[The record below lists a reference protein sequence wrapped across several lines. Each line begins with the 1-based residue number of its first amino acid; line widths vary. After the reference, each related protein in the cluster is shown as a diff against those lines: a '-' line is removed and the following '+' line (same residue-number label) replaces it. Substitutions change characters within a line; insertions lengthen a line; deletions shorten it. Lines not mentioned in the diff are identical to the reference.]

1 MKKKL
6 ITTCVFA
13 IVLLF
18 TGNQIAFGLGAGPN
32 QVMLSQNSGFNS
44 EVVHLSIGGEK
55 FAKGVMVKL
64 TMAGQSDIIADQT
77 SRISKTEISCDFDL
91 RDKTAGLWDLTIIN
105 PKKFL
110 FFKKERVTVLKE
122 AFSIMEPPAPLI
134 GLISPNRGLN
144 NGPVKIVIQGFHFNK
159 YLALRLVGSNQ
170 TSIPVENLDLQS
182 DSSLSGVFNLN
193 QKPLGDYDLE
203 IREGNGR
210 TTVIQQAFRVEAYSR
225 VDELNQKLQS
235 VYFKLNQSIIKA
247 DQLPALKDDLTL
259 LESNANLYIALG
271 GHSDERGSRKY
282 NLKLSGKRAAAVKRY
297 LIRQGIDAKRI
308 TAYAYG
314 EDFPVTKGDDEAD
327 WEKDRRVD
335 ILVWETPPTREQGLL
350 KRDQETAFP

>member
-13 IVLLF
+13 MVLLF
-18 TGNQIAFGLGAGPN
+18 TGNQITFALGAGPN
-32 QVMLSQNSGFNS
+32 RVMVSQNSGFNS

-55 FAKGVMVKL
+55 FAKGVVVKL
-64 TMAGQSDIIADQT
+64 TMAGQSDIIAEET

-91 RDKTAGLWDLTIIN
+91 RGKTAGLWDLTIIN

-110 FFKKERVTVLKE
+110 FIKKDQLTVVKE
-122 AFSIMEPPAPLI
+122 AFSIMEPPAPII

-144 NGPVKIVIQGFHFNK
+144 NGPVKIIIRGFHFNK
-159 YLALRLVGSNQ
+159 YMALRLIGSNQ
-170 TSIPVENLDLQS
+170 TSIPVDSLDLQS
-182 DSSLSGVFNLN
+182 DSSLSGIFSLD
-193 QKPLGDYDLE
+193 QKTIGDYDLE

-210 TTVIQQAFRVEAYSR
+210 TTVIQQAFRVEAYSK
-225 VDELNQKLQS
+225 VDELNQKLQP
-235 VYFKLNQSIIKA
+235 VYFKLNQSVIQA
-247 DQLPALKDDLTL
+247 DQLPALKDDLAL

-271 GHSDERGSRKY
+271 GHSDERGARAY

-297 LIRQGIDAKRI
+297 FIRQGIDAKRI
-308 TAYAYG
+308 TVYAYG
-314 EDFPVTKGDDEAD
+314 EDFPVSKGDGEAD

-350 KRDQETAFP
+350 KQAQETAFP